1 MPTDDNP
8 LLQAHDLPPFSQ
20 IHARHFSP
28 ALDQIIAE
36 SRAQVAE
43 IIKTQAPFP
52 TWDDL
57 VLAMDEIHARLKS
70 FGYVLERLTWSRTG
84 DAWAQAWLDCS
95 ERLQDYQ
102 QSLRRNPDLFQLY
115 QRLADSQIAR
125 HFAPARKRTLE
136 KILRQFRQD
145 GLAGPSKAD
154 LKDLK
159 LRIQG
164 ARNLFMEHL
173 HEANKAWSQTFD
185 DEARLS
191 GLPAS
196 FKQRLADQAREA
208 GRKGWWL
215 TLNEETFRVITRYAD
230 DRLLRQQMYVA
241 YSTRASD
248 QGPLAGVF
256 DNGEVLAQLLR
267 DRHQYAALL
276 GYSNYAQ
283 MAIEPEQAESPEQV
297 MAFLHER
304 LARQRQVFTRDAQ
317 RLEAFAAT
325 QGFSGLQPWDYQ
337 YLAEKLR
344 RQTAGVSEQ
353 AASAWFALESTFSQ
367 LLLIAKD
374 LFGVDIVE
382 RRDVATWHPD
392 VRLFEVRERDE
403 TLGYLYFDPFEVAH
417 QDGFPNTTTLRNR
430 RITAEGRPR
439 HPIAVL
445 HGWLPRGSGTNP
457 VLLDHRQLRILFHEF
472 GHCLH
477 HVLTQAEY
485 RDVSGITELSR
496 DTAEFAG
503 VLFEQWC
510 FTKPCLL
517 RVAKHHQTGEPLP
530 DNIADQLLL
539 YLNTQTSWD
548 TALFLRDALFDM
560 ELHRS
565 HDDGRTAQQVFDHVS
580 VQIGHLP
587 VSANERWPNG
597 LDYLVTGYG
606 AGIYAY
612 AWSKELARNVF
623 QKFERDGL
631 FNPATGRALREMIFG
646 PGDSRPLAESIQAFL
661 AHDDHRSGSTA

>member
-20 IHARHFSP
+20 IQARHFSP

-36 SRAQVAE
+36 SRAQVAG
-43 IIKTQAPFP
+43 IIKTQTPFP

-57 VLAMDEIHARLKS
+57 VLAMDEIHARLRS
-70 FGYVLERLTWSRTG
+70 FGYVLERLALTRTG
-84 DAWAQAWLDCS
+84 DAWTQASLDCR
-95 ERLQDYQ
+95 ERLHDYQ
-102 QSLRRNPDLFQLY
+102 RSLRQNPELFELY
-115 QRLADSQIAR
+115 QRLANSQIAK
-125 HFAPARKRTLE
+125 HFAPARTRTLE
-136 KILRQFRQD
+136 KILRQFRHD
-145 GLAGPSKAD
+145 GFADAAQAD

-164 ARNLFMEHL
+164 ARSLFMEHL
-173 HEANKAWSQTFD
+173 HEANKTWSKIID

-191 GLPAS
+191 GLPSS
-196 FKQRLADQAREA
+196 FKRRLAEQAREA
-208 GRKGWWL
+208 GRKGWLL
-215 TLNEETFRVITRYAD
+215 TLNEESFRVVTRYAD
-230 DRLLRQQMYVA
+230 DQLLRQHMYIA

-248 QGPLAGVF
+248 QGPLARVF

-267 DRHQYAALL
+267 DRHQYARLL

-283 MAIEPEQAESPEQV
+283 MAIEPEQAKSPEQV

-304 LARQRQVFTRDAQ
+304 LARQYKVFTRDAQ
-317 RLEAFAAT
+317 QLEAFAAT
-325 QGFSGLQPWDYQ
+325 QGFSALQPWDYQ

-353 AASAWFALESTFSQ
+353 AVSAWFALESTFSE

-382 RRDVATWHPD
+382 RRDMATWHPD
-392 VRLFEVRERDE
+392 VRLFEVRERGE
-403 TLGYLYFDPFEVAH
+403 PLGYVYFDPFERAN

-445 HGWLPRGSGTNP
+445 LGWLPRASGTHP

-477 HVLTQAEY
+477 HVLTWAEY
-485 RDVSGITELSR
+485 RDVSGISELSR

-510 FTKPCLL
+510 FTKPCLT
-517 RVAKHHQTGEPLP
+517 RVSKHHQTGESLP
-530 DNIADQLLL
+530 DSVADQLLL
-539 YLNTQTSWD
+539 YLDTQTSWD

-565 HDDGRTAQQVFDHVS
+565 YGDGRTAQQVFDQVS
-580 VQIGHLP
+580 AQVGHLP
-587 VSANERWPNG
+587 VSTTERWPNG
-597 LDYLVTGYG
+597 LDYLVTGYE

-612 AWSKELARNVF
+612 AWSKELANSVF
-623 QKFERDGL
+623 QRFQRDGL
-631 FNPATGRALREMIFG
+631 FNPQTGRALRETIFG
-646 PGDSRPLAESIQAFL
+646 PGDSRPLSESIQAFL
-661 AHDDHRSGSTA
+661 DT

>member
-8 LLQAHDLPPFSQ
+8 LLQAHDLPPFFQ
-20 IHARHFSP
+20 IQARHFSP

-43 IIKTQAPFP
+43 IIKTQTPFP

-70 FGYVLERLTWSRTG
+70 FGYVLERLTLTRIG
-84 DAWAQAWLDCS
+84 DAWTQASLDCR
-95 ERLQDYQ
+95 ERLHDYQ
-102 QSLRRNPDLFQLY
+102 RSLRQNPELFHLY
-115 QRLADSQIAR
+115 QRLANSQIAR
-125 HFAPARKRTLE
+125 HFSPARTRALE
-136 KILRQFRQD
+136 KILRELRHNGFGATAQ
-145 GLAGPSKAD
+145 AD
-154 LKDLK
+154 LQDVK

-164 ARNLFMEHL
+164 ARSLFMEHL
-173 HEANKAWSQTFD
+173 HEANKTWSKTFD
-185 DEARLS
+185 DEARLI

-196 FKQRLADQAREA
+196 FRQRLADQAREA
-208 GRKGWWL
+208 GRNGWLL
-215 TLNEETFRVITRYAD
+215 TLNEESFRIVTRYAD

-267 DRHQYAALL
+267 DRQKYAALL

-317 RLEAFAAT
+317 QLEAFAAT

-367 LLLIAKD
+367 LLLIATE

-382 RRDVATWHPD
+382 RREVATWHPN

-403 TLGYLYFDPFEVAH
+403 TLGYLYFDPFERAN

-445 HGWLPRGSGTNP
+445 HGWLPRGSETHP

-510 FTKPCLL
+510 FTKPCLI
-517 RVAKHHQTGEPLP
+517 RVSKHHQTGEPLP
-530 DNIADQLLL
+530 DSIADQLLL
-539 YLNTQTSWD
+539 YLDTQTSWD

-565 HDDGRTAQQVFDHVS
+565 HGDGRTAQQVFDQVS
-580 VQIGHLP
+580 AQVGHLP

-612 AWSKELARNVF
+612 AWSKELARSVF

-631 FNPATGRALREMIFG
+631 FNPQTGRALREMIFA
-646 PGDSRPLAESIQAFL
+646 PGDSRPLSESIQAFL
-661 AHDDHRSGSTA
+661 DT